1 MDYRQTLDLFIKEL
15 ESDLDSIQLEIRE
28 ETNFDDDVHREMM
41 NHLTEEW
48 DETNEHLRNLRQIA
62 DLLIAWDEIDT

>member
-48 DETNEHLRNLRQIA
+48 DEKNEHLRNLRQIA

>member
-1 MDYRQTLDLFIKEL
+1 MDYRQTLDLFVKEL

-41 NHLTEEW
+41 NHLTEE
-48 DETNEHLRNLRQIA
+48 
-62 DLLIAWDEIDT
+62 